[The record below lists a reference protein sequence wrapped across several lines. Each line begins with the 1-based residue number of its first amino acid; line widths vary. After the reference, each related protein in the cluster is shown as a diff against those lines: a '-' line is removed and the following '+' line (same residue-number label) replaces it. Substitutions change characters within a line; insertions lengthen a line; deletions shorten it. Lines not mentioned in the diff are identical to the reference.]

1 MSIATAVHNVTIVTA
16 DVAIKATDCIIYA
29 VLLSPAAAAS
39 SIEFSNDANGAG
51 ASVIKVTAAAAG
63 ESVYHDFT
71 DIGGV
76 YFSSKCYADI
86 TGTSAQATVWWD

>member
-1 MSIATAVHNVTIVTA
+1 MSILEPVHNCTLISA
-16 DVAIKATDCIIYA
+16 DASLKATDCIIYA

-51 ASVIKVTAAAAG
+51 ASVIKVTAAASG

-76 YFSSKCYADI
+76 YFNTRCYADI
-86 TGTSAQATVWWD
+86 TGSGALATVWWD